1 MNIAYPL
8 TTQSDAETLVAI
20 RIAAMRESLERVD
33 RFDPQRARERF
44 LTSFDPALCRFIEVN
59 GVRSGFIVIR
69 PQADH
74 WLLDHFYILPAHQG
88 KGIGATVLR
97 DVFTSADGQG
107 MPVRLGAL
115 RGSDSNRFYR
125 RHGFVQTS
133 EDEWDIYYARQPA
146 ERKASSK
153 APFIFVGR
161 GVVESRLQT
170 QP

>member
-1 MNIAYPL
+1 M
-8 TTQSDAETLVAI
+8 
-20 RIAAMRESLERVD
+20 
-33 RFDPQRARERF
+33 
-44 LTSFDPALCRFIEVN
+44 CRFIEVN
-59 GVRSGFIVIR
+59 GVRSGFILIR

-74 WLLDHFYILPAHQG
+74 WLIDHFYILPEHQG
-88 KGIGATVLR
+88 KGIGAAVLR
-97 DVFTSADGQG
+97 DVFTSADAQG

-153 APFIFVGR
+153 APSIFVGT
-161 GVVESRLQT
+161 GVVESRSQT
-170 QP
+170 QL